1 MSFVTT
7 AGRTWRRRKR
17 ERPVEIRAAAL
28 IEFSRGS
35 FDTVTMKS
43 IACRAG
49 VTKGT
54 IYLYYASKDEL
65 FGSLQWTRGGTGVKD
80 GSNSKAVHCGER
92 HDE

>member
-1 MSFVTT
+1 MVTT

-17 ERPVEIRAAAL
+17 ERLAEIRAAAL

-35 FDTVTMKS
+35 FDTVTMEC
-43 IACRAG
+43 IASRAE

-65 FGSLQWTRGGTGVKD
+65 FGSLQWAQDGAGVRNA
-80 GSNSKAVHCGER
+80 SNTNAMRSGET